1 MNHEFSAQWLAKLRP
16 VVPVVAPSQPSEK
29 AGWRTLARQ
38 LQLARNPLQRKA
50 LNTRIANDI
59 SRLAA
64 HLQAQIV
71 GLYAPIGGE
80 ADTRELANLLIVAGI
95 RLAYPRV
102 RTDNSAMDFVLAD
115 GPSALVARPRS
126 RLMEPI
132 GPAIEPQA
140 LDILVVPALAIGS
153 DLKRL
158 GRGGG
163 FYDRYMPQLNAG
175 AVTIGIVPSSCLLQW
190 GPVEKHDMA
199 LTAVCCENGFFGKD

>member
-1 MNHEFSAQWLAKLRP
+1 MNHEFSAVWLTKLRP
-16 VVPVVAPSQPSEK
+16 VAPVIPTSQPLEK
-29 AGWRTLARQ
+29 AGWRTLGRQ
-38 LQLARNPLQRKA
+38 LQLARNPLQRKV

-59 SRLAA
+59 SRLAT

-80 ADTRELANLLIVAGI
+80 VDTRELANLLIVAGV

-102 RTDNSAMDFVLAD
+102 KTDNSAMDFVLAD

-126 RLMEPI
+126 RLMEPV

-140 LDILVVPALAIGS
+140 LDIVVVPALAIRG

-158 GRGGG
+158 GTGGG
-163 FYDRYMPQLNAG
+163 FYDRYLPQLNTG
-175 AVTIGIVPSSCLLQW
+175 AVSIGIVPGSCLLQW
-190 GPVEKHDMA
+190 GPVEAHDVA
-199 LTAVCCENGFFGKD
+199 LTAVCCENGFFGKT